1 MMYTFYLNLVFF
13 ICYSYFHIPCLF
25 SFIVSVSFF
34 DFSFLF
40 PSVFFFPPIFRPLL
54 FFQKKTWRCSSTNK
68 KVSKDGEQW
77 ESRNSCLHYRP
88 RLDQYLIVLRA
99 RWRHQSL
106 WNAFGMHAIYIHILN
121 HVKCYDTIRDA
132 KSFIKLIDPDLK
144 RNNIKKKKLKIENI
158 YKRRARD
165 LIFT

>member
-88 RLDQYLIVLRA
+88 RLDQYLIVSRA
-99 RWRHQSL
+99 RWRHQL
-106 WNAFGMHAIYIHILN
+106 E
-121 HVKCYDTIRDA
+121 CIRH
-132 KSFIKLIDPDLK
+132 
-144 RNNIKKKKLKIENI
+144 
-158 YKRRARD
+158 ARD
-165 LIFT
+165 LYTYFKPRKMLRYDTRREVVY